1 MPNITL
7 CITDETKR
15 RMEKHP
21 EIRWSNAV
29 RTVIERK
36 LRDFEEAEELAK
48 KSSLTEQDVL
58 LLSEKVN
65 KAMGKHAKGL
75 LNESHC

>member
-15 RMEKHP
+15 KMGLHP
-21 EIRWSNAV
+21 EIKWSNAV

-36 LRDFEEAEELAK
+36 LRDFEEAEELAG
-48 KSSLTEQDVL
+48 KSGLTERDVM
-58 LLSEKVN
+58 LLSERVN
-65 KAMGKHAKGL
+65 NAMGKHAKRL
-75 LNESHC
+75 LNESRC